1 MAPAVQRVDGDHAD
15 ARAVGAVF
23 THQAVRV
30 GPVWEV
36 FGHEGNGDGDLR
48 QVLGGTLDLG
58 ESRGQRGGSLACSRR
73 LYTLN
78 DLRPQTTDWLTAQCV
93 QSGFIYHFYMGESLT
108 CCP

>member
-58 ESRGQRGGSLACSRR
+58 ESRGPTRR
-73 LYTLN
+73 FTGVQQATFHLE
-78 DLRPQTTDWLTAQCV
+78 RPST
-93 QSGFIYHFYMGESLT
+93 
-108 CCP
+108 PKN